1 MSDLTLAVLA
11 ARRCPDVDVRNYN
24 SIVLSTIYIFS
35 LRQLCA
41 YNRMEI
47 IPTGLQGLCPVSG
60 VLAFQSPELTGQ
72 TPVTIF
78 TAHNHEYFK
87 L

>member
-41 YNRMEI
+41 YNLMEI
-47 IPTGLQGLCPVSG
+47 IPIGLQGLCPVPG
-60 VLAFQSPELTGQ
+60 VRGFQSPD
-72 TPVTIF
+72 
-78 TAHNHEYFK
+78 
-87 L
+87 